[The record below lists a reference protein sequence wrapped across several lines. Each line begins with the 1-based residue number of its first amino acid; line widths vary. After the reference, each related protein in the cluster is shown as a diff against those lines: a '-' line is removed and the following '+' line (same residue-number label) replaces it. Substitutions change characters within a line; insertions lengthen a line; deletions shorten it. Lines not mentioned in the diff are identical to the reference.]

1 MGQPVSAVHDFP
13 NALHRQLGE
22 GAPQVV
28 GSYGRADLGS
38 ARAINCSR
46 SRALAGSRSRNRVD
60 VAAVAGHRRVRA
72 ADQCPA
78 DVVGSGGHGAPIVME
93 QHRTADAV
101 AGTSLVWVSDQH
113 CPRRTG
119 DGHSSGHRRATECE
133 EGGCLCHRP
142 GLTRRQAWQAGGLCR
157 RTDAA
162 RPAWGTLY
170 GT

>member
-1 MGQPVSAVHDFP
+1 MGQPVSAVHEFP

-38 ARAINCSR
+38 ARAINCSK

-78 DVVGSGGHGAPIVME
+78 DVVGSGGHGAGDFVRKRAVLARPEFWAAINATRCGPNQE
-93 QHRTADAV
+93 IQTADRDNV
-101 AGTSLVWVSDQH
+101 PVNRS
-113 CPRRTG
+113 
-119 DGHSSGHRRATECE
+119 
-133 EGGCLCHRP
+133 
-142 GLTRRQAWQAGGLCR
+142 
-157 RTDAA
+157 
-162 RPAWGTLY
+162 
-170 GT
+170 